1 MWRVSMTSPPD
12 PGAPD
17 PLGGVGADAESQQGG
32 PTPLLHALIL
42 DRAVAALLA
51 ESMRD
56 SPINAHDYGV
66 ASAIQDQPGVSVTQL
81 AAQFSVPLT
90 TLVEWVSRLTQLG
103 VVRRER
109 DPRDGRRHQLWIT
122 DDGQDTM
129 AAAHDAFARGYLAFV
144 DCLPVPPG
152 QASEQLEVMT
162 RACREALQTLR
173 REHD

>member
-1 MWRVSMTSPPD
+1 MSTSSPPD
-12 PGAPD
+12 PSTPDTPGAVD
-17 PLGGVGADAESQQGG
+17 DGSESADVG

-51 ESMRD
+51 ESMRE

-90 TLVEWVSRLTQLG
+90 TLVEWVGRLTQLG

-109 DPRDGRRHQLWIT
+109 DPRDGRRQQLWIT
-122 DDGQDTM
+122 EEGQSTM
-129 AAAHDAFARGYLAFV
+129 ATAHDAFARGYLAFV
-144 DCLPVPPG
+144 DCLPLPPA

-162 RACREALQTLR
+162 RACREALQSM
-173 REHD
+173 REGTP